1 MSQGS
6 ASADEHGSSADVT
19 LAARARIAALF
30 GLDPESARFLEALTH
45 PSYAH
50 EVPGAVDN
58 QRLEFLGD
66 AILGLCVSVELVA
79 RFPDAQEGQLTRTR
93 AQVVST
99 EALSEFARD
108 QRLAEAIRFGRGAE
122 QGNLHGSSK
131 VLADAVEA
139 LIAACYLECGMDAAQ
154 RVCQEVLLAGLRGA
168 SSSRDAKSELQE
180 RVQALRL
187 APPTYRVVQRLGPA
201 HETEF
206 VVEVVA
212 KGVVLATGRG
222 RSRRA
227 AETAAARAALDA
239 GSWRELAVEGPPA
252 GQTEAKASRSAQAE
266 APGSSGP

>member
-6 ASADEHGSSADVT
+6 TSADEQGSSADLG
-19 LAARARIAALF
+19 LAARARVAALF
-30 GLDPESARFLEALTH
+30 GLDPESPRFLEALTH

-50 EVPGAVDN
+50 EVAGAVDN

-66 AILGLCVSVELVA
+66 AILGLCVSADLIERL
-79 RFPDAQEGQLTRTR
+79 PDAQEGQLTRTR

-99 EALSEFARD
+99 EALSEFARE
-108 QRLAEAIRFGRGAE
+108 RRIAEAIRFGRGAE
-122 QGNLHGSSK
+122 QGNLHGSAK

-139 LIAACYLECGMDAAQ
+139 LIAACYLESGMEAAQ
-154 RVCQEVLLAGLRGA
+154 RICEEVLLAGLSAA

-187 APPTYRVVQRLGPA
+187 APPTYRVVERLGPA

-212 KGVVLATGRG
+212 RGIVLAAGRG

-227 AETAAARAALDA
+227 AETAAARAALDSGTWRALDTDASTADAALSASA
-239 GSWRELAVEGPPA
+239 GSEGP
-252 GQTEAKASRSAQAE
+252 
-266 APGSSGP
+266 

>member
-6 ASADEHGSSADVT
+6 TSADEQGSSADPT
-19 LAARARIAALF
+19 LGARARVAALF
-30 GLDPESARFLEALTH
+30 GLDPESLRFLEALTH

-50 EVPGAVDN
+50 EVAGAVDN

-66 AILGLCVSVELVA
+66 AILGLCVSADLIE

-93 AQVVST
+93 AQIVST
-99 EALSEFARD
+99 EALSEFAREK
-108 QRLAEAIRFGRGAE
+108 RIAEAIRFGRGAE
-122 QGNLHGSSK
+122 QGNLHGSAK

-139 LIAACYLECGMDAAQ
+139 LIAASYLECGMEAAQ
-154 RVCQEVLLAGLRGA
+154 RICEEVLLAGLSGA
-168 SSSRDAKSELQE
+168 STSRDAKSELQE

-187 APPTYRVVQRLGPA
+187 APPTYRVVERLGPA

-212 KGVVLATGRG
+212 RGTVLASGRG

-239 GSWRELAVEGPPA
+239 GSWRALDTEGA
-252 GQTEAKASRSAQAE
+252 GSEGTMAEQT
-266 APGSSGP
+266 GSGGS

>member
-6 ASADEHGSSADVT
+6 ASADEHGSSADLA
-19 LAARARIAALF
+19 LAARARVAALF

-50 EVPGAVDN
+50 EVAGAVDN

-66 AILGLCVSVELVA
+66 AILGLCVSVELVE

-108 QRLAEAIRFGRGAE
+108 QRIAEAIRFGRGAE

-139 LIAACYLECGMDAAQ
+139 LIAACYLEGGMDAAR
-154 RVCQEVLLAGLRGA
+154 RVCQEVLLAGLR

-239 GSWRELAVEGPPA
+239 GSWRELAVEA
-252 GQTEAKASRSAQAE
+252 GATDTQTEPKASRAPHAE
-266 APGSSGP
+266 ATGSSGP